1 MSILVG
7 GGTGFIGRHLAKLGI
22 SKGYKLISVSRTA
35 GPYRITWQDISR
47 NGIPDDCVAVV
58 SMSGEPILQPF
69 KRWTPEFKEKVRA
82 SRVDNTQILSAAVA
96 QAAKPP
102 KVFISLSGVS
112 YYKPDPDKQYTEE
125 DVVAPYDFLSELTK
139 DWEHAASGAKLS
151 GTRTVILRTGVV
163 LGKDGGMVQNL
174 KLPFY
179 LGGGGPIGSGKQ
191 WLPWIH
197 VEDIAGIIM
206 FCVEN
211 DNVEGVLNGTAPG
224 VASSEE
230 FTKSFASAMCRPHF
244 VPFPAFA
251 CNLMFGAEGASI
263 MLEGQQVLPKK
274 TLDLGYTFKYPDIL
288 SACKELVL

>member
-1 MSILVG
+1 
-7 GGTGFIGRHLAKLGI
+7 
-22 SKGYKLISVSRTA
+22 
-35 GPYRITWQDISR
+35 
-47 NGIPDDCVAVV
+47 
-58 SMSGEPILQPF
+58 
-69 KRWTPEFKEKVRA
+69 
-82 SRVDNTQILSAAVA
+82 
-96 QAAKPP
+96 
-102 KVFISLSGVS
+102 
-112 YYKPDPDKQYTEE
+112 
-125 DVVAPYDFLSELTK
+125 
-139 DWEHAASGAKLS
+139 
-151 GTRTVILRTGVV
+151 
-163 LGKDGGMVQNL
+163 MVQNL

-263 MLEGQQVLPKK
+263 MLEGQKVLPKK